1 MFRCTMGVQ
10 VQYTSTMFFNNFCI
24 FSVVI
29 QWKGKWGSFD
39 SSPMFCPNGTFAFGY
54 RLISKVDGDKTTLNA
69 IELYCKMPNSN
80 KVTKKIRSAFGTK
93 GSWSSDYHCNGT
105 NNPIIGFD
113 VMEEEFNNMMD
124 NTALN
129 AVDMYCKDGDYISA
143 NEGAA
148 WGNLKKEQRCPDDFA
163 VMGIRTQVQGNPD
176 SWDDTALNG
185 IELYCMPYPLK

>member
-1 MFRCTMGVQ
+1 
-10 VQYTSTMFFNNFCI
+10 MFFNNFCI

-113 VMEEEFNNMMD
+113 VMEQGFQKMQ
-124 NTALN
+124 LIN
-129 AVDMYCKDGDYISA
+129 AVDMYCKDGSYISA
-143 NEGAA
+143 NIKPA
-148 WGNLKKEQRCPDDFA
+148 WGSWKKEQKCPNGYA
-163 VMGIRTQVQGNPD
+163 VMGIRTQVKEHPD
-176 SWDDTALNG
+176 TGDDTALKG
-185 IELYCMPYPLK
+185 IELYCLPYPL